1 MLVNY
6 ERKKKIKEI
15 RKLERKNTIEEE
27 YDFVVAVFSVASR
40 SKMIA
45 STAMGA
51 HKKSPKKNQ
60 EGDFCRLINF

>member
-1 MLVNY
+1 MR
-6 ERKKKIKEI
+6 ERKKLK
-15 RKLERKNTIEEE
+15 KLESWKEKNTIEEE